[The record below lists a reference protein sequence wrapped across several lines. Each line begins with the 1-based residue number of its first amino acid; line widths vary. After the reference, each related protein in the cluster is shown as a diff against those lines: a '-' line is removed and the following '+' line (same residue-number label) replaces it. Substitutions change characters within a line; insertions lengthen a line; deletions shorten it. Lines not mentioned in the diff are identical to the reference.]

1 MTEAPRDA
9 ADPERDLLEEMHS
22 ALGLAEERERRP
34 KEEMDRLRRLLFGML
49 TPPSLARQG
58 SRSA

>member
-34 KEEMDRLRRLLFGML
+34 KEEMDRLRRLLFGN
-49 TPPSLARQG
+49 THAWK
-58 SRSA
+58 SA